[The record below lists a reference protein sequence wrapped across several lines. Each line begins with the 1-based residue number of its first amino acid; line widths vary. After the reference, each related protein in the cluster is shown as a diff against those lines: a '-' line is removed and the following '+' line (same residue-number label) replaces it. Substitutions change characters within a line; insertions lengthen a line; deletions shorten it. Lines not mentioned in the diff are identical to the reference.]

1 MLKRKAAERL
11 RAWKESRARRG
22 LMVMGARQVGKT
34 TTIRE
39 FARAHY
45 DVVAEVNFFEDERA
59 VETIS
64 GATSAKDLFLRITAL
79 SGKEVVAGRTLVFLD
94 EIQECGD
101 VLTWLKFLEEST
113 DCDYVLS
120 GSRLGLDAFD
130 VRSLPVGSL
139 ETMEMFPLDFEEF
152 CWADGIAEPV
162 IDEARECFLGRRPI
176 PAFIHDKLMD
186 AFYRYVLVGG
196 MPAATWAYAET
207 NALPETRAAQ
217 EAIVDLYEYDISK
230 YVIDKTESRQIRMV
244 YESIPGQLNRANKRF
259 KFTRLSKSARFANLE
274 TAFDWLESA
283 GVALETIRVSDPSF
297 PLGLTEDRSS
307 FKLYMNDVGLLTSRL
322 MREVDLDI
330 LNRKSS
336 MNFGSI
342 FENAVAQELRSQGF
356 PLFYYQST
364 SVGEIDFLLQDASGD
379 VSLCEVKSGKDYRR
393 HSAMSNL
400 LGTDNYRFK
409 GAYVLCDGNLAQEG
423 PITYAPIYL
432 AGMLRL
438 G

>member
-1 MLKRKAAERL
+1 M
-11 RAWKESRARRG
+11 
-22 LMVMGARQVGKT
+22 
-34 TTIRE
+34 
-39 FARAHY
+39 
-45 DVVAEVNFFEDERA
+45 
-59 VETIS
+59 
-64 GATSAKDLFLRITAL
+64 
-79 SGKEVVAGRTLVFLD
+79 
-94 EIQECGD
+94 
-101 VLTWLKFLEEST
+101 
-113 DCDYVLS
+113 
-120 GSRLGLDAFD
+120 
-130 VRSLPVGSL
+130 
-139 ETMEMFPLDFEEF
+139 
-152 CWADGIAEPV
+152 
-162 IDEARECFLGRRPI
+162 
-176 PAFIHDKLMD
+176 
-186 AFYRYVLVGG
+186 
-196 MPAATWAYAET
+196 
-207 NALPETRAAQ
+207 
-217 EAIVDLYEYDISK
+217 
-230 YVIDKTESRQIRMV
+230 
-244 YESIPGQLNRANKRF
+244 
-259 KFTRLSKSARFANLE
+259 
-274 TAFDWLESA
+274 
-283 GVALETIRVSDPSF
+283 SDPSF

>member
-244 YESIPGQLNRANKRF
+244 YESIPGQLNRASGSSSPDCQR
-259 KFTRLSKSARFANLE
+259 ARGSRISRQPSTGWRA
-274 TAFDWLESA
+274 
-283 GVALETIRVSDPSF
+283 RVSPWRPS
-297 PLGLTEDRSS
+297 G
-307 FKLYMNDVGLLTSRL
+307 
-322 MREVDLDI
+322 
-330 LNRKSS
+330 
-336 MNFGSI
+336 
-342 FENAVAQELRSQGF
+342 
-356 PLFYYQST
+356 
-364 SVGEIDFLLQDASGD
+364 
-379 VSLCEVKSGKDYRR
+379 
-393 HSAMSNL
+393 
-400 LGTDNYRFK
+400 
-409 GAYVLCDGNLAQEG
+409 
-423 PITYAPIYL
+423 
-432 AGMLRL
+432 
-438 G
+438 